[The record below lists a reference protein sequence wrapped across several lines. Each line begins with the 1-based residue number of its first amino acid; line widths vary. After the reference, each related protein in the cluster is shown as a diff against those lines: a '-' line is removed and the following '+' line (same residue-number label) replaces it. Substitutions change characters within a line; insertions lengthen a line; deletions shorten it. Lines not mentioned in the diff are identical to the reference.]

1 MDMQQGTFLHFGEIM
16 HNITEKNDINERL
29 KDFFD
34 EMDSEK
40 IVEIPERFKIKLE
53 LDERSYKYL
62 SSAKNLK
69 EFVEVITTSGAGALS
84 GGAYYWATATAFSRF
99 LLVFGIGSGWWVP
112 VAVGGGVAFAGICL
126 IKYCFYR
133 ADKLTMDHI
142 PKFINTPLD
151 ILGASLAD
159 VLVYPAV
166 KISICDG
173 HFSKSEYDFIVNSLY
188 EEWGINKEYCVKV
201 VKAALDSIYE
211 YSYQATFDL
220 ISGVCGQNKELNRT
234 KICTDVCRLVEG
246 LVYADGEFTI
256 DEHAELIEMRK
267 ILS

>member
-1 MDMQQGTFLHFGEIM
+1 MQIVAD
-16 HNITEKNDINERL
+16 KNDINERL
-29 KDFFD
+29 KVFFD

-40 IVEIPERFKIKLE
+40 IVEIPERFKIKLG

-69 EFVEVITTSGAGALS
+69 EFVEVASTTGAGALGGLCCGYSSAS
-84 GGAYYWATATAFSRF
+84 GIAV
-99 LLVFGIGSGWWVP
+99 LLSHWGLMSLSVAGP
-112 VAVGGGVAFAGICL
+112 VAIGAGIAFAGICV

-133 ADKLTMDHI
+133 ADKMTMDHI

-159 VLVYPAV
+159 VLIYPAV
-166 KISICDG
+166 KIAICDG
-173 HFSKSEYDFIVNSLY
+173 HFSKEEYDFIVNSLY
-188 EEWGINKEYCVKV
+188 DEWGISKEYCVKV

-234 KICTDVCRLVEG
+234 KIFTDVCRLVEG
-246 LVYADGEFTI
+246 LVYADGEFSM